1 MGVDEE
7 KPPVQ
12 APISTLTPAQEKE
25 MRSMGAI
32 NDGTISAEEAVAKM
46 RSSLS
51 RYKKGMVVILAL
63 LVMSW
68 LGNTG
73 LMATVF
79 QLSKDLKVE
88 NGALKNMNGDA
99 VSTHYQKNVYQV
111 TLVTHADHVGESPVV
126 AQASCS
132 NVLLAIA
139 SMKNGD
145 DESLVEIAVG
155 NDGDV
160 WEPRMSAASF
170 HVRNQSFGIGKIYLD
185 DSRTTSYDVNCEMSK
200 AACEGAPDTLCDAT
214 GVRDDISFDDSFDG
228 DQKDSR
234 RRLNPTK
241 EAAQLVLSEAYKDS
255 ANDNSANHTIDDLCA
270 LVNHSAHEGVAKLCE
285 DLSGVGLDE
294 SVYCGHDVVTE
305 EKAGQVLEPSFTMRE
320 VLGSDDLEQ
329 TYTAV
334 ADRCEGT
341 TGRRQM
347 AWYPGKNYGWCS
359 MAAGFLVG
367 QKSDTADYC
376 DASQSEPPDGKGSAT
391 SNCCVVHDKC
401 LSCEKTTLGRVCRG
415 GVLVSSPFEFWGSS
429 CDIALAQCVRR
440 VSCATV
446 LWTFWTSWP
455 ECSFWKGCRW
465 KSKKHTIWG
474 YNFECVAA
482 NTLIYNAMK
491 DGVLHMAT
499 YCS

>member
-1 MGVDEE
+1 MG
-7 KPPVQ
+7 
-12 APISTLTPAQEKE
+12 
-25 MRSMGAI
+25 
-32 NDGTISAEEAVAKM
+32 
-46 RSSLS
+46 
-51 RYKKGMVVILAL
+51 
-63 LVMSW
+63 
-68 LGNTG
+68 GNTG

-185 DSRTTSYDVNCEMSK
+185 DS
-200 AACEGAPDTLCDAT
+200 L
-214 GVRDDISFDDSFDG
+214 DG

-270 LVNHSAHEGVAKLCE
+270 LVKHSAHEGVAKLCE

-367 QKSDTADYC
+367 VKSDTADYC

-446 LWTFWTSWP
+446 LWTFWTSWL

-465 KSKKHTIWG
+465 RSKKHTIRG
-474 YNFECVAA
+474 YNFECAAA
-482 NTLIYNAMK
+482 NTLIYSAMALGIPNR
-491 DGVLHMAT
+491 DR
-499 YCS
+499 YCF